1 MGGLGKRRLPR
12 RTFITTQGDVRDGPL
27 DKYTSRAEKVLE
39 GNTPDSGWLYFI
51 CRLDSDAEIMQPE
64 MWGKANPSLY
74 DPARTELL
82 EEIKLEFEE
91 YKEDPAGHGAFATKR
106 MNRPQGDKEAEVT
119 SWENILAASRP
130 IPEGIGLETH
140 PAVWGVDYAST
151 QDFVAAGVLW
161 EIQGTYYWIT
171 HTWVCAQS
179 KTLSRIQFPLAEA
192 EARGELTMVDA
203 PEIDPETPVN
213 WIVEQ
218 SEKYNLLLGGIDH
231 YRYTLLSKAFA
242 SAGFSTDKR
251 TGNVK
256 LTYTPEQSQ
265 VAPIITSAFTSQRIV
280 WGDSMLMRWYTNNAC
295 RLIDKRGN
303 ISFGKYEPKSRK
315 TDGFMAM
322 VAAFVAAVIK
332 QDEMQAAD
340 YSSADL
346 PEVYTY

>member
-1 MGGLGKRRLPR
+1 MQKC
-12 RTFITTQGDVRDGPL
+12 VR
-27 DKYTSRAEKVLE
+27 
-39 GNTPDSGWLYFI
+39 
-51 CRLDSDAEIMQPE
+51 MQPE

>member
-1 MGGLGKRRLPR
+1 
-12 RTFITTQGDVRDGPL
+12 
-27 DKYTSRAEKVLE
+27 
-39 GNTPDSGWLYFI
+39 
-51 CRLDSDAEIMQPE
+51 
-64 MWGKANPSLY
+64 
-74 DPARTELL
+74 
-82 EEIKLEFEE
+82 
-91 YKEDPAGHGAFATKR
+91 
-106 MNRPQGDKEAEVT
+106 
-119 SWENILAASRP
+119 
-130 IPEGIGLETH
+130 
-140 PAVWGVDYAST
+140 
-151 QDFVAAGVLW
+151 
-161 EIQGTYYWIT
+161 
-171 HTWVCAQS
+171 
-179 KTLSRIQFPLAEA
+179 
-192 EARGELTMVDA
+192 MVDA

-265 VAPIITSAFTSQRIV
+265 VAPIIASAFTSQRIV
-280 WGDSMLMRWYTNNAC
+280 WGDSMLMRWYVNNAC

-346 PEVYTY
+346 PDVYTY

>member
-1 MGGLGKRRLPR
+1 
-12 RTFITTQGDVRDGPL
+12 
-27 DKYTSRAEKVLE
+27 
-39 GNTPDSGWLYFI
+39 
-51 CRLDSDAEIMQPE
+51 MQPE

-218 SEKYNLLLGGIDH
+218 GEKYNLLLGGIDH
-231 YRYTLLSKAFA
+231 YRYTLLSKPSLRRD
-242 SAGFSTDKR
+242 SA
-251 TGNVK
+251 
-256 LTYTPEQSQ
+256 P
-265 VAPIITSAFTSQRIV
+265 TSAPAT
-280 WGDSMLMRWYTNNAC
+280 
-295 RLIDKRGN
+295 
-303 ISFGKYEPKSRK
+303 
-315 TDGFMAM
+315 
-322 VAAFVAAVIK
+322 
-332 QDEMQAAD
+332 
-340 YSSADL
+340 
-346 PEVYTY
+346 